1 MELGIFTR
9 TFDTRG
15 ALPTLRAVA
24 ASGFTTAQFNFA
36 CLGLPSMPD
45 QISTEN
51 VSAVSNASIETR
63 VSIAAISGTYNMAHP
78 DRAVRQRGLQRLA
91 VLCGA
96 CATLGT
102 RMVTLCTGTRDPDDQ
117 WRWHRDNAST
127 EAWSDLLTELES
139 AVLIA
144 ERFDVVLGIE
154 PERANIVSSPQR
166 ARQLFDELRST
177 RIRIII
183 DPANLFDVAT
193 DAERRTIVERA
204 VDLLADNLAI
214 AHAKD
219 RDASGKIVAAG
230 TGVIDFRHFVAQ
242 LRRAQFDG
250 PLVAHDLA
258 ESQAPRVAAFLAG
271 VLAESGLRGAEAG

>member
-45 QISTEN
+45 QINTDD
-51 VSAVSNASIETR
+51 VSAVATASIDAG
-63 VSIAAISGTYNMAHP
+63 VSIAAVSGTYNMVHP
-78 DRAVRQRGLQRLA
+78 DLAVRQRGLRRLE

-96 CATLGT
+96 CATIGT
-102 RMVTLCTGTRDPDDQ
+102 RMVTLCTGTRDPEDQ
-117 WRWHRDNAST
+117 WRWHPDNVSKA
-127 EAWSDLLTELES
+127 AWSDLLTELES

-166 ARQLFDELRST
+166 ARQLLDELRST
-177 RIRIII
+177 RIRIIL

-204 VDLLADNLAI
+204 VDLLAGDLAI

-219 RDASGKIVAAG
+219 RDTSGKIVAAG
-230 TGVIDFRHFVAQ
+230 TGVIDFPHFVAQ
-242 LRRAQFDG
+242 LRRVQFDG

-258 ESQAPRVAAFLAG
+258 QSQASQVAAFLIG
-271 VLAESGLRGAEAG
+271 VLAE

>member
-144 ERFDVVLGIE
+144 ERFNIVLGIE
-154 PERANIVSSPQR
+154 PERANIVSSPTL
-166 ARQLFDELRST
+166 ARQLLDELRST
-177 RIRIII
+177 HARIIL
-183 DPANLFDVAT
+183 DPANLFDVISAR
-193 DAERRTIVERA
+193 ERRTIVARA
-204 VDLLADNLAI
+204 IDLLADDI
-214 AHAKD
+214 VMAHAKD
-219 RDASGKIVAAG
+219 RDGSGKIVAVG
-230 TGVIDFRHFVAQ
+230 TGVIDFPHFVAQ
-242 LRRAQFDG
+242 LHRVQFDG
-250 PLVAHDLA
+250 PLVTHDLPEA
-258 ESQAPRVAAFLAG
+258 QAPDVAAFLTRI
-271 VLAESGLRGAEAG
+271 LAESGSRGAD

>member
-45 QISTEN
+45 QINTDD
-51 VSAVSNASIETR
+51 VSAVATASIDAG
-63 VSIAAISGTYNMAHP
+63 VSIAAVSGTYNMVHP
-78 DRAVRQRGLQRLA
+78 DLAVRQRGLRRLE

-96 CATLGT
+96 CATIGT
-102 RMVTLCTGTRDPDDQ
+102 RMVTLCTGTRDPEDQ
-117 WRWHRDNAST
+117 WRWHPDNVSKA
-127 EAWSDLLTELES
+127 AWSDLLTELES
-139 AVLIA
+139 AVRIA
-144 ERFDVVLGIE
+144 ERFGVVLGIE

-166 ARQLFDELRST
+166 ARQLLDELRST
-177 RIRIII
+177 RIRIIL

-204 VDLLADNLAI
+204 VDLLAGDLAI

-219 RDASGKIVAAG
+219 RDTSGKIVAAG
-230 TGVIDFRHFVAQ
+230 TGVIDFPHFVAQ
-242 LRRAQFDG
+242 LRRVQFDG

-258 ESQAPRVAAFLAG
+258 QSQASQVAAFLIG
-271 VLAESGLRGAEAG
+271 VLAE